1 MMLFRNHTPVNDMQ
15 FKTIKWKKNPR
26 FLYRYIICLY
36 PDNFT
41 GTKSWKGDSN
51 QECLHLFLVQKYSKH
66 LAQFFNIII
75 QGTFMSLAMQ
85 NPHFLFL
92 VVY

>member
-15 FKTIKWKKNPR
+15 FKTIKWKKIQDFFIDTSSVYTR
-26 FLYRYIICLY
+26 II
-36 PDNFT
+36 
-41 GTKSWKGDSN
+41 SQEGDSN